1 MPLVAGKSNKGN
13 GIFST
18 MFDQKRDMTRA
29 SFAGGRAISMLV
41 LAATLAACAMPGMRM
56 QEVPTLPADGASN
69 TTDTHDVSVPISA
82 IDMALIRNM
91 RDQAMQDQSATGVDL
106 FAAPGAYTLGAG
118 DVLQIVVWDH
128 PELAAALGA
137 QTQAQARPSVAPTGF
152 VIDRAGEVQ
161 FPYAGSVKL
170 AGLTTREAQERLVQQ
185 LSRVYRAPQVTVR
198 VTSFRA
204 KQVYLDGEVRAPGVQ
219 PINDIPMTLY
229 EAVNRAGG
237 FSPAAD
243 QSRMVLVRNG
253 VSHRLNLSQM
263 LANHQDPSR
272 IVLISGDVLRVQ
284 ARDESGVFV
293 MGEINKP
300 ASALP
305 MRNGKLS
312 LSDALLQAGS
322 INLST
327 SNAAKMYVI
336 RGAVEG
342 SPHVYQL
349 DASSPVAMLLANHF
363 ELQPED
369 VVYVDSTGLA
379 RFSRIL
385 GQLLPAIN
393 AGLTAAV
400 VGQ

>member
-1 MPLVAGKSNKGN
+1 
-13 GIFST
+13 
-18 MFDQKRDMTRA
+18 MFNPKRNVTRVRFA
-29 SFAGGRAISMLV
+29 SGRVMSMLV
-41 LAATLAACAMPGMRM
+41 LAGTLTACVAPGMRM
-56 QEVPTLPADGASN
+56 PTGLAGDGATN
-69 TTDTHDVSVPISA
+69 TTNTAETAETADTPAANVPISA
-82 IDMALIRNM
+82 IDATLIRKM
-91 RDQAMQDQSATGVDL
+91 REQAAQDQSSTGIDL
-106 FAAPGAYTLGAG
+106 FAAPSAYTLGAG

-137 QTQAQARPSVAPTGF
+137 QTGTQARASDAPSGF
-152 VIDRAGEVQ
+152 VIDQSGEIQ

-170 AGLTTREAQERLVQQ
+170 AGLTTHEAQARLVQQ
-185 LSRVYRAPQVTVR
+185 LSRVYREPQVTVR
-198 VTSFRA
+198 ITSFRA
-204 KQVYLDGEVRAPGVQ
+204 KQVYLDGEVRAPGAQ

-229 EAVNRAGG
+229 EAINRAGG
-237 FSPAAD
+237 FSPSAD

-253 VSHRLNLSQM
+253 VSHRLNLTQM

-272 IVLISGDVLRVQ
+272 IILMTGDVLRVR

-300 ASALP
+300 ATALP
-305 MRNGKLS
+305 MRNGRLS
-312 LSDALLQAGS
+312 LSDALSQAGS
-322 INLST
+322 INLAT

-336 RGAVEG
+336 RGAMEG

-363 ELQPED
+363 DLQPED

-385 GQLLPAIN
+385 TQLLPAIN

-400 VGQ
+400 VAQ

>member
-1 MPLVAGKSNKGN
+1 
-13 GIFST
+13 
-18 MFDQKRDMTRA
+18 MTFA
-29 SFAGGRAISMLV
+29 SGRVISMLV
-41 LAATLAACAMPGMRM
+41 LAATLTACVAPGMRM
-56 QEVPTLPADGASN
+56 QDPATLAADAATDSADTPA
-69 TTDTHDVSVPISA
+69 VSVPISA
-82 IDMALIRNM
+82 IDVALIRKM
-91 RDQAMQDQSATGVDL
+91 REQAMQDQSTTGMDL
-106 FAAPGAYTLGAG
+106 FAVPKAYTLGAG

-128 PELAAALGA
+128 PELATALGA
-137 QTQAQARPSVAPTGF
+137 QTQAQARPSDAPTGF
-152 VIDRAGEVQ
+152 VIDQSGEVQ

-170 AGLTTREAQERLVQQ
+170 AGLTTHEAQERLVQK
-185 LSRVYRAPQVTVR
+185 LSRVYREPQVTVR

-204 KQVYLDGEVRAPGVQ
+204 KQVYLDGEVRTPGAQ

-229 EAVNRAGG
+229 EAINRAGG
-237 FSPAAD
+237 FSPSAD

-253 VSHRLNLSQM
+253 VSHRLNLPQM
-263 LANHQDPSR
+263 LASQQDPSR
-272 IVLISGDVLRVQ
+272 IILIGGDVLRVQ

-300 ASALP
+300 ATALP

-312 LSDALLQAGS
+312 LSDALSQAGS
-322 INLST
+322 INLTT

-336 RGAVEG
+336 RGAMEG

-363 ELQPED
+363 DLLPED

-379 RFSRIL
+379 RLSRVL
-385 GQLLPAIN
+385 TQLLPAIN

-400 VGQ
+400 VAQ